1 MKNQRPTFLEAGK
14 RKFLSEGKRGLL
26 RSADLPKPLA
36 DVSPPPLA
44 SRHEDFDLGRWRVRP
59 AMATLERDGKSIK
72 LPTTT
77 LAVLLVL
84 REGFTDQHGP
94 VVEVSHCAAR
104 IFGQV
109 KQANGVRLAV
119 GELRR
124 LLDGE
129 DARIDSPLAGH
140 YQLVVGH
147 GPGNLELDDDVPGAN
162 AVRNFLTGR
171 RKRRLIFGAAAGAI
185 TLLIGG
191 SVVGWIGDGIVV
203 RGVPSKPTALTQWPG
218 REESPSLAPD
228 GRRVVFSWTPPGGT
242 GDLFVLAFGQPQPQR
257 LLPPAGPGVE
267 RRFPVWSPTA
277 KYIAYYQ
284 LEGQDC
290 QLRAVSPVGEGDR
303 ALTVCNAADMGP
315 LAWSPDGASV
325 VFAERTSADMPV
337 RIVSF
342 DLDDKFGQGRR
353 QALTTPSVGQ
363 PGDTLPAFS
372 ADQQSLYFVRERAL
386 GNMDIAGI
394 DFGRAKIRR
403 LTRDAATWTGLLVEP
418 GGRNLLGS
426 SDRGGASALWRVP
439 ITADTPELV
448 LEDAADLRQPTLS
461 QDGTRLVFERA
472 REITR
477 VLALPLAVGG
487 NSATPSDAAA
497 PVEWLAPNAHV
508 SGVQFSPNGTQVA
521 YVSDDGGQAQVWVA
535 RTDGSGAHALDSLR
549 ATRMDAPRWSPDGRS
564 LAVSAAIDGYYHLY
578 VLDVA
583 RNKADELTTDEA
595 DERVPA
601 WSRDGRWIYY
611 GSTRGAVVIEVAGGP
626 PVRGARWQL
635 WRRPAPGQRDADPEQ
650 ITTDGGFAAQ
660 ESMDGGT
667 LFFTRPDRPGLFAR
681 PTHGAGDDLLVAREP
696 AVPDF
701 AQWTVAKD
709 ALYIVARED
718 LVEGHRGAGI
728 TRLVRVGWPDRVRTE
743 LRPLARLAGGGS
755 LGLSPDG
762 SQLLYTQTARWETD
776 LMTSVMH

>member
-1 MKNQRPTFLEAGK
+1 MKNQRPSFLEAGK
-14 RKFLSEGKRGLL
+14 RKFLSEGKRGLM
-26 RSADLPKPLA
+26 RNADLPTTPA
-36 DVSPPPLA
+36 DVAPAPLA

-59 AMATLERDGKSIK
+59 AIATLERDGKTVK
-72 LPTTT
+72 LSTTT
-77 LAVLLVL
+77 LGMLLVL
-84 REGFTDQHGP
+84 REGFADQHGP
-94 VVEVSHCAAR
+94 VVEVSHCAVR
-104 IFGQV
+104 IFGKM
-109 KQANGVRLAV
+109 KQTNGVRLAV

-147 GPGNLELDDDVPGAN
+147 GPGSIELDDDVPGAN
-162 AVRNFLTGR
+162 AVRNFLTAR

-185 TLLIGG
+185 TLLIG
-191 SVVGWIGDGIVV
+191 SSLVGRINDGIVV
-203 RGVPSKPTALTQWPG
+203 RGIPSKPMPLTQWPG

-228 GRRVVFSWTPPGGT
+228 GRRLVFSWTPPGGMS
-242 GDLFVLAFGQPQPQR
+242 DLFVLAFGQPQPQR

-277 KYIAYYQ
+277 KLIAYYQ

-290 QLRAVSPVGEGDR
+290 QLRAVSPVGDGDR
-303 ALTVCNAADMGP
+303 ALTVCNSADVGP

-325 VFAERTSADMPV
+325 VFAERTAADMPV

-353 QALTTPSVGQ
+353 QALTTPAVGQ

-372 ADQQSLYFVRERAL
+372 ADQQSLYFIRERAL

-403 LTRDAATWTGLLVEP
+403 LTRDATTWTGLLVEP

-439 ITADTPELV
+439 ITAATPELV
-448 LEDAADLRQPTLS
+448 LEDSAHLRQPTLS

-472 REITR
+472 RELTR
-477 VLALPLAVGG
+477 VLALPLAFGG
-487 NSATPSDAAA
+487 GAEFNREAAA
-497 PVEWLAPNAHV
+497 PVAWLEPNAHV
-508 SGVQFSPNGTQVA
+508 SGVQFSPNGMQVA
-521 YVSDDGGQAQVWVA
+521 YVSDAGGQARVWIA
-535 RTDGSGAHALDSLR
+535 RADGSGARAMDSLK
-549 ATRMDAPRWSPDGRS
+549 ATRMDAPRWSPDSRS
-564 LAVSAAIDGYYHLY
+564 LVVAAAVEGFYQLHL
-578 VLDVA
+578 LDVA
-583 RNKADELTTDEA
+583 RDKAEKLTTDEA

-611 GSTRGAVVIEVAGGP
+611 GSTRGAVVIEVASGP
-626 PVRGARWQL
+626 SVRGARWQL
-635 WRRPAPGQRDADPEQ
+635 WRRPAPGQRSRDPEQ
-650 ITTDGGFAAQ
+650 LTTDGGFAAQ
-660 ESMDGGT
+660 ESVDGNT

-681 PTHGAGDDLLVAREP
+681 STRGGGDDLLVSREP

-701 AQWTVAKD
+701 AQWAVAKD

-728 TRLVRVGWPDRVRTE
+728 TRLVRIGWPDRERTE
-743 LRPLARLAGGGS
+743 LLPLARLAGGGS

-762 SQLLYTQTARWETD
+762 GQLLYTQTARWETD
-776 LMTSVMH
+776 LMTSVMR